1 MADQDIKII
10 KNIAHPLSSYNKC
23 MFHYMNKQEII
34 FSDFYQKS
42 YDLVFHFNIDLRI
55 FEKLG
60 MVTIIIIF
68 FIFKGLNL
76 IPLDELY
83 KSSLDKHLVSRSNI
97 SFL

>member
-1 MADQDIKII
+1 
-10 KNIAHPLSSYNKC
+10 

-60 MVTIIIIF
+60 MVTIIIF
-68 FIFKGLNL
+68 FFYI
-76 IPLDELY
+76 
-83 KSSLDKHLVSRSNI
+83 
-97 SFL
+97 